1 MASYDLQNEFKLA
14 AGTGRSYRWDN
25 RRILLNSPKGVFSM
39 DLIGNELAVDTF
51 SFSVRYNPD
60 ASGVAYSP
68 MGGTEGKRLVYRCRP
83 DGTERRVPG
92 TLETCG
98 WVLNTIRG
106 ATATG
111 DTIDLPNPGGQ
122 APADIWLS
130 PSESIRESRRLISG
144 DVLQMEVEVTAVEA
158 NLYIAASNIPNASL
172 VLTSET
178 GLFSIDPT
186 TKIATAVST
195 GSDVLTYDLTN
206 CPASTQNGFLSIN
219 AMTSPPNPRAASA
232 QLNITR
238 IILNGKVIYGKPVT
252 GRVYLVKPIPASQYL
267 GDVSYG
273 TPCWWRVGEDVMAK
287 GYVSQIQ
294 RTGRYSWQITC
305 SSGVGLLDEKMHAGG
320 IYDGVSFALV
330 MAEIVGGAFPYIVKN
345 DIKST
350 KVYGWL
356 PYDTARNNLHRLLFA
371 VGGSLVK
378 HNYSDGLDRD
388 YDVCFLATAIKTVP
402 SSRVAL
408 GGSVKLQLPATGAEV
423 TEHSF
428 SYLPASTDP
437 VTLYDNSQG
446 DAGVAD
452 HLTVVFSDPVK
463 PESLTTTGSLTV
475 DESGVNF
482 AVVSG
487 VGTLSG
493 IPYMHSRTVV
503 SVGDVS
509 GARVKRVTDNCLVSA
524 ANSINVARRILDYY
538 QSAESVS
545 ARIQLANEKCGN
557 NLSLTDAWGEPITAF
572 LSKMEV
578 SVTSV
583 KAASVEL
590 VEGYFP
596 GNNGNKFTHRVMIT
610 ADGSWT
616 VPDGVDTVRV
626 VLIQGGTGGSG
637 GMDGHNGWGGSPP
650 SFGDPVDGQLEI
662 AEYPIYNAQH
672 QEAGSGE
679 TWYYADRQQSMPG
692 GAAGVPGASGKV
704 LVTTQPTRQGDI
716 LTFTVGA
723 GGAGGASGGG
733 LGSAGG
739 ETSVSCANAQEP
751 WEASSAD
758 GAISEV
764 GYHDTLGNADY
775 ALPGEAGHAGGSGGM
790 TDKQS
795 TTAAIYGAAGLNGEA
810 VGSYSGGAGG
820 KGAKHDWGALDLWDV
835 GSGGGG
841 GGAAWGAKGGNGGNA
856 LVHYDEETGLPDY
869 IWTGSGGKGANAATP
884 STPTYGCGGGGGNG
898 GGAGGSTGFGTVYL
912 TLAHSGLQLI
922 PGVRRRDPP
931 YDYMPTDDPFG
942 GGKGGTG
949 SAGGAGGDG
958 VAIIY
963 Y

>member
-1 MASYDLQNEFKLA
+1 MASFDLNNEFRLA
-14 AGTGRSYRWDN
+14 AGAGRSYRWDN

-39 DLIGNELAVDTF
+39 DLIGNELAVDQY

-60 ASGVAYSP
+60 AGGVAYSP
-68 MGGTEGKRLVYRCRP
+68 MGGTPGKRLVYRCRL
-83 DGTERRVPG
+83 DGSEHEPTPVPG

-98 WVLNTIRG
+98 LARPAGYAVINDNEISFTAQHGNNSVRIGGFAAGALVEMRVNVTSLTLDELGRG
-106 ATATG
+106 ASFNIIG
-111 DTIDLPNPGGQ
+111 V
-122 APADIWLS
+122 ADSI
-130 PSESIRESRRLISG
+130 ES
-144 DVLQMEVEVTAVEA
+144 Q
-158 NLYIAASNIPNASL
+158 
-172 VLTSET
+172 T
-178 GLFSIDPT
+178 GLFQVEESSGYT
-186 TKIATAVST
+186 FLKAYRT
-195 GSDVLTYDLTN
+195 GEDVLTIHY
-206 CPASTQNGFLSIN
+206 S
-219 AMTSPPNPRAASA
+219 ASA
-232 QLNITR
+232 VGRYFSFSAPWDSTTEINSIAINGQ
-238 IILNGKVIYGKPVT
+238 ILYGTLPLGKIYLT
-252 GRVYLVKPIPASQYL
+252 KPIPASQYL
-267 GDVSYG
+267 GDVAYG
-273 TPCWWRVGEDVMAK
+273 TPCWWKVGSDIMAK

-320 IYDGVSFALV
+320 IYDGVSFAIV
-330 MAEIVGGAFPYIVKN
+330 MAEIVGGAFPYLVKN

-378 HNYSDGLDRD
+378 HNYSDNLDRD

-428 SYLPASTDP
+428 SYLPASTEP

-446 DAGVAD
+446 DTGVAD

-493 IPYMHSRTVV
+493 IPYVHSRTVV

-538 QSAESVS
+538 QSAESVT

-596 GNNGNKFTHRVMIT
+596 GNNGNKFTHRVLIT

-650 SFGDPVDGQLEI
+650 SFGDPADGQLEI

-704 LVTTQPTRQGDI
+704 LVTTNPARPGDI

-733 LGSAGG
+733 LGSMGG

-764 GYHDTLGNADY
+764 GYHDTLGGADY

-795 TTAAIYGAAGLNGEA
+795 TTAAIYGASGLNGEA

-856 LVHYDEETGLPDY
+856 LVHIDEETGLPDY
-869 IWTGSGGKGANAATP
+869 IWTGSGGKGANAVAP
-884 STPTYGCGGGGGNG
+884 SKPAYGTGGGGGNG

-931 YDYMPTDDPFG
+931 YDYMPTDDPYG

>member
-39 DLIGNELAVDTF
+39 DLIGNELAVDQF

-60 ASGVAYSP
+60 AGGVAYSP
-68 MGGTEGKRLVYRCRP
+68 MGASEGNRLVYRCRP
-83 DGTERRVPG
+83 DGTERRIPG

-98 WVLNTIRG
+98 WAYTRG
-106 ATATG
+106 AATISEDTAT
-111 DTIDLPNPGGQ
+111 LPLNDSMKLVTLRHYTDGTTVNFV
-122 APADIWLS
+122 
-130 PSESIRESRRLISG
+130 SG
-144 DVLQMEVEVTAVEA
+144 DVLKLSVEVLSVTGNLIIAPTHNQQTGNIA
-158 NLYIAASNIPNASL
+158 N
-172 VLTSET
+172 LTSET
-178 GLFSIDPT
+178 GLFQGGYYF
-186 TKIATAVST
+186 ST
-195 GSDVLTYDLTN
+195 QTPGTDVLTFSFDKWEDPALNWASEIIINTN
-206 CPASTQNGFLSIN
+206 AWATDQAAELRINSIEFNGEL
-219 AMTSPPNPRAASA
+219 
-232 QLNITR
+232 
-238 IILNGKVIYGKPVT
+238 IYGKPNV
-252 GRVYLVKPIPASQYL
+252 GKIYLTKPIPASKYL
-267 GDVSYG
+267 GDVAYG
-273 TPCWWRVGEDVMAK
+273 TPCWWKVGSDIMAK

-305 SSGVGLLDEKMHAGG
+305 SSGVGLLDEKMHSGG

-330 MAEIVGGAFPYIVKN
+330 MAEIVGGAFPYLVKN

-356 PYDTARNNLHRLLFA
+356 PYDSARNNLHRLLFA

-446 DAGVAD
+446 DTGVAD

-475 DESGVNF
+475 DESGVNY

-509 GARVKRVTDNCLVSA
+509 GPRVKRVTDNCLVSA
-524 ANSINVARRILDYY
+524 ANSINVARRVLDYY

-596 GNNGNKFTHRVMIT
+596 GNNGNKFTHRVLVT

-616 VPDGVDTVRV
+616 VPEGVDTVRV

-650 SFGDPVDGQLEI
+650 SFGDPEDGQLEI

-679 TWYYADRQQSMPG
+679 TWFYGDRQQSMPG

-764 GYHDTLGNADY
+764 GYHDTLGGADY
-775 ALPGEAGHAGGSGGM
+775 ALPGEAGHAGGAGGM

-841 GGAAWGAKGGNGGNA
+841 GGAAWGTKGGNGGNA
-856 LVHYDEETGLPDY
+856 LVHIDEDTGLPDY
-869 IWTGSGGKGANAATP
+869 IWTGSGGKGANAKTP

-931 YDYMPTDDPFG
+931 YDYMPTDDPYG
-942 GGKGGTG
+942 GGKGGSG